1 MSPSLATAREAS
13 KMTLHFMS
21 DKELGRVG
29 VLRDL
34 TAGRLTIAT
43 VKNLTIGPRDA
54 AAVDR

>member
-1 MSPSLATAREAS
+1 
-13 KMTLHFMS
+13 MTLHFMS